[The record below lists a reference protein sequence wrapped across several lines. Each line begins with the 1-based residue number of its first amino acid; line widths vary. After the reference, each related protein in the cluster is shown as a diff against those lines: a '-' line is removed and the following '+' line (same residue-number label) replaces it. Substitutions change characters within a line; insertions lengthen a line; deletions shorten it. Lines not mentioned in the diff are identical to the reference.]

1 MQRQIFIKGIIVSL
15 SCLSCVLLTTVVK
28 DRFTGTLCSE
38 ATGPNTMIK
47 ISSLT
52 LKFLSG
58 FNGTVYLCVWDGG
71 ATTGVR
77 CVWWW
82 GREGVFLIVLVS

>member
-1 MQRQIFIKGIIVSL
+1 M
-15 SCLSCVLLTTVVK
+15 LLTTVVK
-28 DRFTGTLCSE
+28 DRFAGTLCSE

-58 FNGTVYLCVWDGG
+58 FYGTVYLCVWDGG

-82 GREGVFLIVLVS
+82 GEGVNVFNCFGQLSKSKLQQMEVKFKTD

>member
-1 MQRQIFIKGIIVSL
+1 M
-15 SCLSCVLLTTVVK
+15 LLTTAVK

-47 ISSLT
+47 ISSFT

-58 FNGTVYLCVWDGG
+58 FYGTVYLCVWDGG

-82 GREGVFLIVLVS
+82 GEGANVFNCFGQLSKSKLQQMEVKFKTE